1 MIKRILYFGSPAYL
15 ALKQRQ
21 LEIRQTP
28 DEGGATSVR
37 TISIEDIGVVL
48 LDHPQIT
55 ITHRLLD
62 ALLSY
67 NCSVVTC
74 SMNHLPS
81 GLILHLYGHILKIER
96 FRAQLEASV
105 PLRKRLWQQTIQA
118 RYRAKQEYC
127 RMS

>member
-37 TISIEDIGVVL
+37 T
-48 LDHPQIT
+48 
-55 ITHRLLD
+55 HRLLD

-67 NCSVVTC
+67 NCAVVTC

-81 GLILHLYGHILKIER
+81 GLLLPLDGHSLQNER

>member
-1 MIKRILYFGSPAYL
+1 MIKRTLYFGSPAYL

-28 DEGGATSVR
+28 DEDGATSVR
-37 TISIEDIGVVL
+37 TIPIEDIGVVL

-67 NCSVVTC
+67 NCAVVTC

-81 GLILHLYGHILKIER
+81 GLDLNQISHTQKNTLYPAHLE
-96 FRAQLEASV
+96 S
-105 PLRKRLWQQTIQA
+105 
-118 RYRAKQEYC
+118 
-127 RMS
+127 